1 MRKAFVGTLVAAFFI
16 PGVSYAVDTESTL
29 ARSNKFIHHYGARTL
44 GKKFLSIVTP
54 PQPRSSASGGWVV
67 PSSIVQCESG
77 GQNLAPN
84 GASAS
89 GYYQIIDS
97 TWRANGGSTASAYQ
111 ASKAEQDAVAAR
123 IWAGGAGRS
132 QWVC

>member
-44 GKKFLSIVTP
+44 GKK
-54 PQPRSSASGGWVV
+54 ASGGWVV